1 MHQLFLGL
9 FSQVFINLS
18 NKGVDY
24 DAFQSINNSFLVF
37 DNRLIINNTFG
48 TNDASIFA
56 AGPLT
61 KFSLRY
67 HVDEWSHAHFS
78 SKEVG
83 QELAATLLPLFDPT
97 AETADEPSPGLDRLV
112 PLYRQAKVQGSKK
125 QILFNLIN
133 EAPQLRK
140 LIM

>member
-1 MHQLFLGL
+1 MNQLCLGL

-24 DAFQSINNSFLVF
+24 DAFQSINSSFLVF
-37 DNRLIINNTFG
+37 DNRLIINNSFG

-83 QELAATLLPLFDPT
+83 QELAAALLPLFDPT
-97 AETADEPSPGLDRLV
+97 AETEPGLDRLV
-112 PLYRQAKVQGSKK
+112 PLYRQAKVQGLKTNIHFS
-125 QILFNLIN
+125 L
-133 EAPQLRK
+133 
-140 LIM
+140 